1 VSAARFLS
9 EVPAWGSEWRWV
21 EAGAH
26 TPAPLHTLSARA
38 SVTTPATTN
47 PSAPAASYSCQLTV
61 SVSDSS
67 PPSVG
72 ASARGDDTR
81 GGGGEGCGGAAAA
94 AAPSSRV
101 ASLRAGSRCC
111 QTTPPHALS
120 SLRIRCCEKTVC
132 LTSLLMFR
140 TVDSP
145 ELTLPC
151 TTTGTRAAPWALCR
165 VVSTIGVAHTRRGR
179 QERT

>member
-1 VSAARFLS
+1 VYRLTVSFGGAT
-9 EVPAWGSEWRWV
+9 WGSEWRWV

-47 PSAPAASYSCQLTV
+47 PLAPAASYSCQLTV

-67 PPSVG
+67 ASPSVG

-94 AAPSSRV
+94 AATSSRV
-101 ASLRAGSRCC
+101 ASLRAGKSLLSTHAPR
-111 QTTPPHALS
+111 TPSAHCEFDAV
-120 SLRIRCCEKTVC
+120 RKRREKTVG
-132 LTSLLMFR
+132 LTR
-140 TVDSP
+140 
-145 ELTLPC
+145 E
-151 TTTGTRAAPWALCR
+151 
-165 VVSTIGVAHTRRGR
+165 
-179 QERT
+179 

>member
-67 PPSVG
+67 ASPSVG

-94 AAPSSRV
+94 AAPSSH
-101 ASLRAGSRCC
+101 AACLRAGSRCC
-111 QTTPPHALS
+111 QHTPSAHPQL
-120 SLRIRCCEKTVC
+120 
-132 LTSLLMFR
+132 
-140 TVDSP
+140 
-145 ELTLPC
+145 
-151 TTTGTRAAPWALCR
+151 AANSML
-165 VVSTIGVAHTRRGR
+165 
-179 QERT
+179 